1 MKFEPAFKFDGDCA
15 EAMSFY
21 AGLFGG
27 STERAMTYGQSP
39 EALDLPD
46 GCEDRILHSS
56 VQIGDLRI
64 MGSDALPGR
73 YVPGAVT
80 TIVISTSS
88 LGEGRRV
95 FDALADRGQV
105 LFPFQKMFWTE
116 GYGQVT
122 DRFGV
127 PWMVMCE

>member
-1 MKFEPAFKFDGDCA
+1 MKFEPAFKFNGDCA
-15 EAMSFY
+15 EAMFFY

-27 STERAMTYGQSP
+27 SEERAVTYGQSP
-39 EALDLPD
+39 EALDLPY
-46 GCEDRILHSS
+46 GYEGKILHASLR
-56 VQIGDLRI
+56 VGDLRI
-64 MGSDALPGR
+64 MASDALPGR
-73 YVPGAVT
+73 YVPGTVT

-88 LGEGRRV
+88 FEEGRRI
-95 FDALADRGQV
+95 FDSLADRGQV
-105 LFPFQKMFWTE
+105 LFPFQKMFWSE